1 MAGIPPATLSEGGLA
16 RTLHPAKC
24 LSCEGPPKAAA
35 VGRTMVVGQRKVG
48 AGVQGENDQVQG
60 EGWRVRSQGWC

>member
-1 MAGIPPATLSEGGLA
+1 
-16 RTLHPAKC
+16 
-24 LSCEGPPKAAA
+24 
-35 VGRTMVVGQRKVG
+35 MVVGQRKVG